1 MNKEDRGTV
10 WEARPA
16 SPLPPLLRGV
26 VRGVGGLFFAVGVLT
41 VFVIATDAT
50 LLAARADQGSPS
62 PSIDDYPLESAPRLA
77 RVAVQSV
84 PPRRAMEEGGDGHE
98 TLCATAATDDPG
110 ATLQHLGATW
120 RPGEAQRYRVR
131 VSVAPADP

>member
-1 MNKEDRGTV
+1 M
-10 WEARPA
+10 
-16 SPLPPLLRGV
+16 
-26 VRGVGGLFFAVGVLT
+26 RGVGGLFFAVGVLT

-84 PPRRAMEEGGDGHE
+84 P
-98 TLCATAATDDPG
+98 LLISVQKYPG
-110 ATLQHLGATW
+110 FRGKQ
-120 RPGEAQRYRVR
+120 RPKRTT
-131 VSVAPADP
+131 PMC